1 MTLDQSPSIY
11 PEDYLYTDEAQELRE
26 IREMRKR
33 FYDDE
38 EYYDDEIDEYCSVRR
53 LVPPPIR

>member
-11 PEDYLYTDEAQELRE
+11 PEDYPYTDEAQELRE

-38 EYYDDEIDEYCSVRR
+38 EYDDEIDEYCSVRR